1 MGAYCRVLN
10 QVTAVQRLQRRRWP
24 GIAPGVPAQLG
35 HGGRGLLR
43 QYGLLLGGC
52 GGHRRHWH
60 RHNQR
65 QGRPFDVA
73 TAGRD
78 RTARLMCAC
87 VRPMRL
93 ATERCLWLSNL
104 AAIIAGRRT
113 GRHSPTASP
122 RKGGLGHGCHQGGGQ
137 NSDDPQ
143 ITHTKDYTHNCL
155 PRKIGAV
162 GSSLG
167 NLQAGAGFALLGGHA
182 L

>member
-1 MGAYCRVLN
+1 MGAYFRVLN

-65 QGRPFDVA
+65 QGRPFGVA
-73 TAGRD
+73 AAGRGDNAAGLMRGGMRRVCVAAGRD
-78 RTARLMCAC
+78 LR
-87 VRPMRL
+87 
-93 ATERCLWLSNL
+93 LSNL

-113 GRHSPTASP
+113 GSAAGP
-122 RKGGLGHGCHQGGGQ
+122 RKGGLGHGCHQGGSQ
-137 NSDDPQ
+137 DSDDPQ
-143 ITHTKDYTHNCL
+143 ITHNKDYTHNCL
-155 PRKIGAV
+155 PRKIGPV

-167 NLQAGAGFALLGGHA
+167 RLQTGAGFTLLGGHA